1 VTRRGSPDSSR
12 GPGPAPVDL
21 DRAARHAG
29 GDPALLAEVLSL
41 VAAESRSILA
51 AVQEAA
57 RRGDLEAVERAAH
70 ALKGSASNVAA
81 DALVAAASGLERA
94 AREGRTE
101 GMDALIARLAHE
113 AERLDVFMARVEP

>member
-1 VTRRGSPDSSR
+1 
-12 GPGPAPVDL
+12 
-21 DRAARHAG
+21 
-29 GDPALLAEVLSL
+29 
-41 VAAESRSILA
+41 
-51 AVQEAA
+51 VQEAA
-57 RRGDLEAVERAAH
+57 RCGDLEAVERAAH

-113 AERLDVFMARVEP
+113 AGRLDAFMARVEP